1 MTNKQQSTLK
11 MLLALRD
18 FLRANAQITS
28 SLPNFAEFHAALLA
42 DIEQIQANSEEQ
54 QYSSASQ
61 TETKKELRNALTNVI
76 LDNSVKMQAYAR
88 YIKDTTLLGEVTF
101 VETKL
106 THASDL
112 SFINIGR
119 GLHAKINEHLPALG
133 PYLLTVETQAAF
145 ELLTDNYQTAVTR
158 TTSAKVEHK
167 ENTRLL
173 AEGFANA
180 EETVDNITS
189 VVEIV
194 RSTQPVFYDNYMN
207 TIEVIVKSG
216 SLQVKGIIT
225 DAANATPIADATV
238 SFILRGNTKPT
249 VVKYSATKG
258 GFNIRN
264 LAEGIYNVQV
274 DKTGYISQTV
284 TAVVTPD
291 SLCEVNVQLVK
302 A

>member
-1 MTNKQQSTLK
+1 MNLKQQSTLK

-28 SLPNFAEFHAALLA
+28 TLPNFAEFHAALLA
-42 DIEQIQANSEEQ
+42 AIEQIQANGEEQ
-54 QYSSASQ
+54 QFTTASQ
-61 TETKKELRNALTNVI
+61 TETKNQLRASLTDVI
-76 LDNSVKMQAYAR
+76 LDNSNKMQAYAR
-88 YIKDTTLLGEVTF
+88 YIKDTTLLGEITF
-101 VETKL
+101 TETKL
-106 THASDL
+106 ARATDL
-112 SFINIGR
+112 NIINIAR
-119 GLHAKINEHLPALG
+119 GLHAKTDEHLPALG
-133 PYLLTVETQAAF
+133 PYLLTTETQAAF
-145 ELLTDNYQTAVTR
+145 QLLTDNYQTAITR
-158 TTSAKVEHK
+158 TTSAKVERK

-180 EETVDNITS
+180 EEAVDNITS

-225 DAANATPIADATV
+225 DAANAAPVADATV

-249 VVKYSATKG
+249 VVKYSAEKG
-258 GFNIRN
+258 GFTLRN

-291 SLCEVNVQLVK
+291 TLCEVNVQLVK